1 MIQGVISRMSG
12 FSATAK
18 NFALTVL
25 VALVAV
31 GFDKGAQL
39 LWTGIG
45 ALFLFAAMDFYY
57 HQLEVRFRELYET
70 VAQTPLNP
78 PSDMLLRA
86 PKPTGAHVK
95 KVLSSWT
102 FLPFYVPLLISF
114 AIALCEARHV
124 SPIH

>member
-31 GFDKGAQL
+31 AFDKGAHL

-45 ALFLFAAMDFYY
+45 ALCLFAIMDLYY
-57 HQLEVRFRELYET
+57 HQLEVRFRELYRST
-70 VAQTPLNP
+70 ASSPLDP
-78 PSDMLLRA
+78 PSDMQLRA
-86 PKPTGAHVK
+86 PALAGEHVK
-95 KVLSSWT
+95 KVLTSWT
-102 FLPFYVPLLISF
+102 FLPFYVLLLISF
-114 AIALCEARHV
+114 VIALCEAAHV
-124 SPIH
+124 SPSR